1 MWTISGLQVR
11 LIWAVRTDNDLRYRK
26 DVVRVPLQD
35 LTAGY
40 RPLRDDILHAVA
52 EVMDAQQYVLG
63 PKVAQLE
70 DEIADWCGVSHGVG
84 VSSGSD
90 ALLLALMALGVG
102 KGDEVITTPFS
113 FFATAG
119 SIVRVGARPVFVD
132 IDPVMYN
139 IDTHRIEGAI
149 SPKTKAILPVH
160 LFGQIA
166 CMEEI
171 LDIAKRHNLFV
182 IEDAAQ
188 AIGAKRNGKPAGSFG
203 DAACLSFYPTKN
215 LGGAGDGGMVVTDRE
230 DIAVKIKQLRNH
242 GEEARYQHR
251 TVGINGRM
259 DGIQA
264 AVLLTK
270 LQHLDQWNSQRV
282 ENAHYYTPKL
292 ENIPGL
298 DPPVE
303 EENCYHIYHQY
314 VAHCEQRDEL
324 RQYLNEHGVGS
335 GVYYPLPLHLQPC
348 FADLGYHSGDF
359 PITEEACRRVLAL
372 PIFPELTRAQQDI
385 VIAEITEFYGSTGGK
400 VE

>member
-1 MWTISGLQVR
+1 MWIMSDLQMK
-11 LIWAVRTDNDLRYRK
+11 LIWAGRQDNDFRHRK

-40 RPLRDDILHAVA
+40 RPLRDDILHAIT

-70 DEIADWCGVSHGVG
+70 DEIANCCGVSYGVG
-84 VSSGSD
+84 VASGSD

-119 SIVRVGARPVFVD
+119 SVVRVGAKPIFVD
-132 IDPVMYN
+132 IDPVTFN
-139 IDTHRIEGAI
+139 IDPRRIEGAI

-166 CMEEI
+166 SMEDILEI
-171 LDIAKRHNLFV
+171 ARKHSLYV

-188 AIGAKRNGKPAGSFG
+188 AIGAKRNGKPAGSYG

-215 LGGAGDGGMVVTDRE
+215 LGGAGDSGMVVTNHE

-259 DGIQA
+259 DGVQA
-264 AVLLTK
+264 AVLLAK
-270 LQHLDQWNSQRV
+270 LQHLDRWNSQRF

-292 ENIPGL
+292 EKIHGL
-298 DPPVE
+298 HPPVE

-314 VAHCEQRDEL
+314 VTRCQRRDQL
-324 RQYLNEHGVGS
+324 RQFLNEHGVGS

-348 FADLGYHSGDF
+348 FLDLGYHSGDF
-359 PITEEACRRVLAL
+359 PVTEEACRQVLAL
-372 PIFPELTRAQQDI
+372 PIFPELTREQQDI
-385 VIAEITEFYGSTGGK
+385 VIAEITEFYRSNGGK
-400 VE
+400 IE